1 MSAWQ
6 YRCVSCGEVHD
17 APLRPEGTVFLR
29 CVTTRVWAWHE
40 PESFLA
46 VAEPG
51 LALRLARRAE
61 RARPAPRTVRTRA
74 AAPRRGTSSARTQQR
89 TAARRTSRASRKKA

>member
-51 LALRLARRAE
+51 LALRLGRRAE

-74 AAPRRGTSSARTQQR
+74 AAARRGTSGRART
-89 TAARRTSRASRKKA
+89 ARRTSRASRKKA